1 MFKYFSSTEITEIY
15 TEKHESS
22 NIKQMNATNEK
33 ILEIIE
39 NSGVLAEAGQLDLSK
54 SLAEQGFDSLDLV
67 NVYLQVEENFD
78 LKIPDEDLEEVKSVD
93 QIVEYVN
100 NKIN

>member
-1 MFKYFSSTEITEIY
+1 
-15 TEKHESS
+15 
-22 NIKQMNATNEK
+22 MNATNEK

-39 NSGVLAEAGQLDLSK
+39 NSGVLAEAGQLDVSK
-54 SLAEQGFDSLDLV
+54 PLAEQGFDSLDLV

-78 LKIPDEDLEEVKSVD
+78 LKIPDEDLEDMKSVE

>member
-1 MFKYFSSTEITEIY
+1 
-15 TEKHESS
+15 
-22 NIKQMNATNEK
+22 MNATNEK

-39 NSGVLAEAGQLDLSK
+39 NSGVLAEAGQLDVSK
-54 SLAEQGFDSLDLV
+54 TLAEQGFDSLDLV

-78 LKIPDEDLEEVKSVD
+78 LKIPDEDLEEVKSVE

-100 NKIN
+100 NKIS

>member
-1 MFKYFSSTEITEIY
+1 
-15 TEKHESS
+15 
-22 NIKQMNATNEK
+22 MNATNEK

-39 NSGVLAEAGQLDLSK
+39 NSGVLADAGQLDLSK
-54 SLAEQGFDSLDLV
+54 PLAEQGFDSLDLV

-78 LKIPDEDLEEVKSVD
+78 LKIPDEDLSEVQSVE

-100 NKIN
+100 NKVN